1 MPNLAA
7 ALKEEIARLARR
19 EINRET
25 ATLQNQSAQ
34 YRRDIA
40 ALKRDNTD
48 LTRRLAFLEKQEKKR
63 INKMPSED
71 VAANARFSPKWVAA
85 HREKVGLSAQNYGTL
100 VGVSGLTIYN
110 WEKGKSKPRQQ
121 QLAMWVAVRG
131 LGKREAQQQLEMV
144 GG

>member
-48 LTRRLAFLEKQEKKR
+48 PFSQILRRDF
-63 INKMPSED
+63 MPH
-71 VAANARFSPKWVAA
+71 
-85 HREKVGLSAQNYGTL
+85 HRTSH
-100 VGVSGLTIYN
+100 S
-110 WEKGKSKPRQQ
+110 SSS
-121 QLAMWVAVRG
+121 
-131 LGKREAQQQLEMV
+131 GKRATCWNNSSKDLNPHR
-144 GG
+144 